1 MKRILSAFVAAGLI
15 LPATA
20 VSAQMARHTT
30 TTTVNERTGRTTTVT
45 RDRDRDGRV
54 HTTVYRFNQGDRFD
68 RNRAT
73 RYARLNYKQ
82 YRKLNAPARGAAWV
96 RSGDDAL
103 LVNLTNNRILR
114 VVRNAF

>member
-1 MKRILSAFVAAGLI
+1 MKRILSAFVAASLV

-20 VSAQMARHTT
+20 VSAQMAHRTT
-30 TTTVNERTGRTTTVT
+30 TTTVNDRDGHRTTTVT
-45 RDRDRDGRV
+45 RDRDGRV
-54 HTTVYRFNQGDRFD
+54 TTTVYRFNQGDRFD

-82 YRKLNAPARGAAWV
+82 YRKLNAPTRGAVWV

-103 LVNLTNNRILR
+103 LVNLTTNRVLR